1 MKNRPAWS
9 RWLRPPA
16 HARVA
21 PPVVLPRGAGFALGA
36 RLLVALGVS
45 SVVASSS
52 AFALTFPADS
62 GWVPLYQAG
71 VYLGDPTTDGQN
83 NGREIVGDAT
93 YPAVYVYYDGVDY
106 FFRLRVNG
114 TPLTTS
120 GAELRS
126 YGWGLLFDTDGDYSK
141 YEFALLVDGIRE
153 EIDFSENTVSTGTG
167 DPSDEAESSIPPY
180 PVATVYSG
188 AGQNV
193 RVSVADSTFDGDAD
207 YFLDVGVVAAA
218 LQSVGLDTATL
229 AIIAGTSSN
238 ARSLSV
244 DIAGTDTAGAGSIP
258 DAVSDPV
265 HLDGSPVDPDDD
277 ADGLTNSEEA
287 SLGTD
292 PNDADTDEDG
302 LSDGNEVAGGTEPTR
317 VDSDGDGVQDGT
329 EQGLTTAQTPD
340 TDGAV
345 FLPDADPTTT
355 TNPND
360 GDTDDDGLLDG
371 DEDVDSDGFVDPTE
385 TDPNDVDTDGG
396 SVGDGVEVG
405 RGTDP
410 LDPSDDVAAG
420 DTDGDGLNDDVET
433 GIGTDPNDADTDDDG
448 LSDGNEVAGGTD
460 PTRVDSDGDGVQ
472 DGTEQ
477 GLTTAQTPDTDG
489 TVFLPDADP
498 TTTTNPNDGDTDD
511 DGLLDGDEDVD
522 SDGFV
527 DPTETDPNDVDTDD
541 GSVGDGVEVDRGTD
555 PLDPSDD
562 VAAGDTD
569 GDGLTDAE
577 EGDLGTDPNDADTDD
592 DGLSDGE
599 EVNEYGT
606 DPLNPDTDHGG
617 VSDGEEVD
625 AGADPLDPADD
636 AARDLVYA
644 GGCTGCAA
652 ASGPDDVSLA
662 AAGLLVAL
670 VATRRRR

>member
-1 MKNRPAWS
+1 MAVEGILETRGPSVRCVSGDLSPAVVRSPPDVYPRGSVAGITHEARSLVGALGDGVGRPEGRVDLPCHPALPWVPMKNRPAWS

-340 TDGAV
+340 TDGTV
-345 FLPDADPTTT
+345 FIPDADPTTT

-371 DEDVDSDGFVDPTE
+371 EED
-385 TDPNDVDTDGG
+385 
-396 SVGDGVEVG
+396 
-405 RGTDP
+405 
-410 LDPSDDVAAG
+410 A
-420 DTDGDGLNDDVET
+420 
-433 GIGTDPNDADTDDDG
+433 
-448 LSDGNEVAGGTD
+448 
-460 PTRVDSDGDGVQ
+460 
-472 DGTEQ
+472 
-477 GLTTAQTPDTDG
+477 
-489 TVFLPDADP
+489 
-498 TTTTNPNDGDTDD
+498 
-511 DGLLDGDEDVD
+511 D

-541 GSVGDGVEVDRGTD
+541 GSVGDGVEVGRGTD